1 MACSYATKKTDFS
14 EGVNFV
20 DTNLGKTLL
29 PCFAGSRYFCERLL
43 RPPCRSISK
52 NHATALAFGCPS
64 RPASLVCLPNKGIGD
79 IVTAM
84 TRRDFGQPAFSLRKK
99 RFVKTQALSLLG
111 TTRLLSRS
119 ESELLQEMAERYQYN
134 LITRNC
140 VTELFKTINQ
150 ALLQQNNQGINPS
163 NQAERVKQ
171 ESTQRLGGTLSTDF
185 NFIPYVSF
193 QSVQDHYNVTAS
205 SVINSYRNQQLDML
219 YARNNGLMNVLR
231 ESNTFTSSVYPY
243 NPDDAFFIFFTDD
256 NVTVRPVLGLFNTAA
271 GIGQTVF
278 GIFSW
283 PFDAGKN
290 LSAGATGILMSLPEL
305 VFFNIRKGSYKY
317 LSYRQFIDT
326 EKSTH

>member
-1 MACSYATKKTDFS
+1 
-14 EGVNFV
+14 
-20 DTNLGKTLL
+20 
-29 PCFAGSRYFCERLL
+29 
-43 RPPCRSISK
+43 
-52 NHATALAFGCPS
+52 
-64 RPASLVCLPNKGIGD
+64 
-79 IVTAM
+79 
-84 TRRDFGQPAFSLRKK
+84 
-99 RFVKTQALSLLG
+99 
-111 TTRLLSRS
+111 
-119 ESELLQEMAERYQYN
+119 MAERYQYN